1 MVLGLDLHSQ
11 RDRGTSLVINGELLC
26 RVAASLLARHRN
38 LMVGVAEQDNLLQS
52 SAMAEG
58 RVAPVQKSKVTGRDA
73 GQGRDVLEA

>member
-1 MVLGLDLHSQ
+1 
-11 RDRGTSLVINGELLC
+11 
-26 RVAASLLARHRN
+26 
-38 LMVGVAEQDNLLQS
+38 MVGVAEQDNLLQS